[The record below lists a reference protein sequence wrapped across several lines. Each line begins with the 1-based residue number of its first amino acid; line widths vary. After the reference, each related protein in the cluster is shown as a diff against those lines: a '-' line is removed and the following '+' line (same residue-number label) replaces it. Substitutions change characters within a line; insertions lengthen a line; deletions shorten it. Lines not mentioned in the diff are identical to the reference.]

1 MKHVRAASC
10 LVAALGLGAC
20 AQVGQQ
26 VSWDGGNAA
35 TMATNWEKVD
45 PAASQR
51 VPCYAAFQTL
61 GGGLSSTQP
70 PTGSPL
76 PIGIL
81 STAEAGIELQSAMQ
95 IPACQ
100 QIIAQI
106 LLFVAKRAPIGSD
119 SVWPNGREGR

>member
-1 MKHVRAASC
+1 MTRIITAAA
-10 LVAALGLGAC
+10 LALGLGAC

-26 VSWDGGNAA
+26 VSWDGANAA
-35 TMATNWEKVD
+35 AMATNWEKVD
-45 PAASQR
+45 PAAAGR

-70 PTGSPL
+70 PAGSPA
-76 PIGIL
+76 PIAIL

-100 QIIAQI
+100 AIMAQI
-106 LLFVAKRAPIGSD
+106 LLFIAKKAPIGGGLL
-119 SVWPNGREGR
+119 P